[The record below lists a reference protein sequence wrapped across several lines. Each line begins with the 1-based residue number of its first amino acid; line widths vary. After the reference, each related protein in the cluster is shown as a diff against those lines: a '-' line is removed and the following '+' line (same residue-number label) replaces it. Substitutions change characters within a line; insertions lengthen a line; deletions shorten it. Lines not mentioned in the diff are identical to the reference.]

1 MHHTISSQVCVC
13 VCVWGGVSRKQGPN
27 STHERT
33 EMYSLIVFD
42 GATWWTPVGGDS
54 TGSGIYSVIRQ
65 RACLGCGEDE
75 DGGTR
80 ANL

>member
-1 MHHTISSQVCVC
+1 M
-13 VCVWGGVSRKQGPN
+13 
-27 STHERT
+27 
-33 EMYSLIVFD
+33 
-42 GATWWTPVGGDS
+42 GGDS